1 MEGSVQIEISKT
13 REVYTTPVFCN
24 KYQAIINVFPVLVD
38 SRILNCIEEFSMLAV
53 CCPVSLLIVM
63 GSGSQMSPLDL
74 LWQIVKKCQLV
85 TNK

>member
-1 MEGSVQIEISKT
+1 MEGSLQIEIPKT
-13 REVYTTPVFCN
+13 REVYTTPVFCK

-53 CCPVSLLIVM
+53 CCPPLIVM

-74 LWQIVKKCQLV
+74 LCQIVKKCQLV